1 LDKKISILL
10 GAQPAIAI
18 KKGGLYIQLLK
29 TKEHID
35 KLGFNTD
42 FYNPW
47 IEPRK
52 EKYDIFHLFGANFS
66 TNIIGNLVKET
77 GIPLILTPV
86 YFSKHN
92 RKNLRMINRTNKF
105 LFRFV
110 KFSTPHIYTNE
121 LLQIADRILPN
132 THMEKHLITDGF
144 GIQEDKVTV
153 IHNGVDERFSK
164 ATPDLFIEKFGEK
177 DFLLYVGYIGNER
190 KNTLQF
196 IKALEG
202 VDIKTFLIGSVV
214 KTAYCKRCLEEIRKN
229 KRITILEPLPHNSKL
244 LESAYA
250 ACDTFILPSI
260 FETPGLAALE
270 AGLAGAKIV
279 ITLYGGTKEYFRE
292 EATYI
297 QPNSVSSIRKGI
309 EKSLDKKKTPVL
321 KKYIKEHFLWGKIAE
336 KLAEIYREFGEI
348 RRNLRD

>member
-1 LDKKISILL
+1 MDKKISILF

-29 TKEHID
+29 TKEHMER
-35 KLGFNTD
+35 LGFSSD

-47 IEPRK
+47 IEPDS

-66 TNIIGNLVKET
+66 TNIIGNLIKEK
-77 GIPLILTPV
+77 GIPLVLTPV

-92 RKNLRMINRTNKF
+92 RKNLRMINRTNRF
-105 LFRFV
+105 LFRFL
-110 KFSTPHIYTNE
+110 KLSTPHIYTKE

-132 THMEKHLITDGF
+132 TQMEKHLITDGF
-144 GIQEDKVTV
+144 GIEEDKVTV
-153 IHNGVDERFSK
+153 IYNGVDKRFSK
-164 ATPDLFIEKFGEK
+164 ASPNLFVEKFGAK

-190 KNTLQF
+190 KNTLRF
-196 IKALEG
+196 VRALKDI
-202 VDIKTFLIGSVV
+202 DIKTFLIGNIV
-214 KTAYCKRCLEEIRKN
+214 KTEYGRRCLEEIKKN
-229 KRITILEPLPHNSKL
+229 DKITVLEPLPHNSKL

-279 ITLYGGTKEYFRE
+279 ITRYGGTKEYYGE
-292 EATYI
+292 EAIYLK
-297 QPNSVSSIRKGI
+297 PNSISSIRKSI
-309 EKSLDKKKTPVL
+309 EESLNKKKTPNL
-321 KKYIKEHFLWGKIAE
+321 KKYIMEHFLWEKVAE
-336 KLAEIYREFGEI
+336 QLAEIYRQFG
-348 RRNLRD
+348 